1 MKRIFTVL
9 AATLLLTAA
18 MAVSASASDYDAVAE
33 DLSAIGV
40 FRGTSDGFELDR
52 APTRSEA
59 AIMLVRLYGAED
71 EAKTEAYRQ
80 LRERMDE
87 ILSDGELVS
96 REIESGLA
104 DAKYVISC
112 KLELLRDIALESEIY
127 R

>member
-1 MKRIFTVL
+1 MLFD
-9 AATLLLTAA
+9 TLELP
-18 MAVSASASDYDAVAE
+18 VSVEETIYRE
-33 DLSAIGV
+33 YTTTTEQI
-40 FRGTSDGFELDR
+40 T
-52 APTRSEA
+52 
-59 AIMLVRLYGAED
+59 ED

-112 KLELLRDIALESEIY
+112 KLELLCDIALESEIY

>member
-1 MKRIFTVL
+1 
-9 AATLLLTAA
+9 
-18 MAVSASASDYDAVAE
+18 
-33 DLSAIGV
+33 
-40 FRGTSDGFELDR
+40 
-52 APTRSEA
+52 
-59 AIMLVRLYGAED
+59 
-71 EAKTEAYRQ
+71 
-80 LRERMDE
+80 MDE